1 MAVDLV
7 PALAVPPALAS
18 AAAAS
23 SVSRSGFWLFDGRN
37 SEGGERELEKE
48 LTQAVVGDGGDQ
60 GTDRIGSGRVRTHR
74 FLP

>member
-1 MAVDLV
+1 VAIELV
-7 PALAVPPALAS
+7 LALAPTPAFAAVPT
-18 AAAAS
+18 AS
-23 SVSRSGFWLFDGRN
+23 SVARSGLWLFDGRN
-37 SEGGERELEKE
+37 GEGGERELEKE